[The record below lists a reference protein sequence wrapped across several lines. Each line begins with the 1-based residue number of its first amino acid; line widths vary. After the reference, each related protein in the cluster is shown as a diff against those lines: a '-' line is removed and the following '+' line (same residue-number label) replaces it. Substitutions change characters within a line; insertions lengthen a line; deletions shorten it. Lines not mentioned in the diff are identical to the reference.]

1 MSNTAVK
8 SNLPLDRDIKS
19 AWILSFI
26 CAVLMGVLSL
36 FGLLFPESIYK
47 TEVLIQ
53 SYFTN
58 DIVNLV
64 LGLPILLGSMWLTN
78 RGKLVGLLFWPGAL
92 LYIIYNYIAV
102 VFGRPFDIFTFA
114 YLALILISAYSIYD
128 LIRKIDSNSVKQQL
142 AGAVAEKL
150 AGWFLLIFGI
160 LFLLRAATILVGARL
175 NQAVLP
181 LTEIGVSIADI
192 VISILWIIGGIMLIR
207 IKPLGYIAGL
217 GLLFAASMLFVGLI
231 IILII
236 QPVLTTAPFSPID
249 IIVVALM
256 GLILSIPFFLFLRGT
271 IKASHIE

>member
-19 AWILSFI
+19 TWILSFI

-58 DIVNLV
+58 DIVNLI

>member
-160 LFLLRAATILVGARL
+160 LFFLRAATILVGARL

>member
-1 MSNTAVK
+1 
-8 SNLPLDRDIKS
+8 
-19 AWILSFI
+19 
-26 CAVLMGVLSL
+26 MGVLSL

-58 DIVNLV
+58 DIVNLI

-92 LYIIYNYIAV
+92 LYIIYNYIAY

-128 LIRKIDSNSVKQQL
+128 LMRKIDSNSVKQQL

-150 AGWFLLIFGI
+150 AGWFLLTFGI
-160 LFLLRAATILVGARL
+160 LFLLRAATILIGARL

-192 VISILWIIGGIMLIR
+192 VISILWIIGGILLIR

-271 IKASHIE
+271 IKASRIE